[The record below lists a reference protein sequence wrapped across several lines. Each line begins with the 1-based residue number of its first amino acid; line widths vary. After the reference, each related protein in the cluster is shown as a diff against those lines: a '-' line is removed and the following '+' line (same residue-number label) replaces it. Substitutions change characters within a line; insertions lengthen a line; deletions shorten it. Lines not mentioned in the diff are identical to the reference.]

1 MTSSVSKP
9 IHSGWHE
16 PDDPPQGVN
25 SIRMWSLVLFALVA
39 GYGGGVVTE
48 FARGYH
54 MHPGILRISGLMGSH
69 IGLACGLF
77 AALVTFFC
85 LMRFGYRERHK
96 ATVGLSLFLGSF
108 AAYSVLTGE
117 IEPVLR
123 ALFGQAAF
131 SEINFVTLGLG
142 VAACLLCSAFV
153 SLFLTRYKERPA

>member
-1 MTSSVSKP
+1 MTRSVSKP

-25 SIRMWSLVLFALVA
+25 SIRMWFLVLFALVA

-48 FARGYH
+48 FALGYH
-54 MHPGILRISGLMGSH
+54 MHPGIFRFSGLMGSH
-69 IGLACGLF
+69 VGLACGLF

-96 ATVGLSLFLGSF
+96 ATVALTLFLASF
-108 AAYSVLTGE
+108 AAYSVLTGV
-117 IEPVLR
+117 IARVGR
-123 ALFGQAAF
+123 ALFGDVPLSQRDF
-131 SEINFVTLGLG
+131 LTLGLG
-142 VAACLLCSAFV
+142 VAVCLFCGAFV